1 MSLTND
7 MSVSAAASAAESS
20 TAGDVQMMVLNKALN
35 SQTAAAI
42 TLIRAV
48 PQEPTLATE
57 GSLGT
62 KVNTFA

>member
-7 MSVSAAASAAESS
+7 MSVSAAAAAAQSS

-35 SQTAAAI
+35 SQTAAAV
-42 TLIRAV
+42 TLIRAI
-48 PQEPTLATE
+48 PQPTTLATE

-62 KVNTFA
+62 RLNTFA